1 MNSFQTFVPL
11 LFQRQMSVFQILVT
25 TMPVVLIYTW
35 IMNATAL
42 LDLKE
47 KTAPRV
53 SHANTQIHYFYMSK
67 TQISNFSF
75 FTFQR

>member
-47 KTAPRV
+47 KTAP
-53 SHANTQIHYFYMSK
+53 MM
-67 TQISNFSF
+67 
-75 FTFQR
+75 